1 MTVHKDRVPP
11 TGPATSARFKVTID
25 HGTVP
30 AQNTKASPAPLP
42 AKSARLGDNVIVNPS
57 AAMPSGLAIASVRV
71 LAADSIEV
79 ILANVTTADVNA
91 GSVPYDVLVRRL

>member
-25 HGTVP
+25 HGVVS
-30 AQNTKASPAPLP
+30 AQNTKASSAALP
-42 AKSARLGDNVIVNPS
+42 GKSARLGDNITLNPS

-71 LAADSIEV
+71 AAADSLEIIV
-79 ILANVTTADVNA
+79 ANVTTADINA
-91 GSVPYDVLVRRL
+91 GSIAYDVIVRRL